1 MYDKNGK
8 VITILALSV
17 YLKSVIAEEKVM
29 NIICRVNRL
38 WTVALPTMLLAATFQ
53 YAHQLNVII
62 NSIGDMG
69 FKKTISII
77 FISFIAI
84 WSLLYLGSVFFFRV
98 LKWIWC
104 GRTITEVEKP
114 SIQNDQEL
122 EQRTKNS
129 IENHDVKEQGSLFRL
144 DLKDEPIAS
153 IDEKEHQERKLSQQV
168 ESAKTKQNP

>member
-1 MYDKNGK
+1 MYDENGE
-8 VITILALSV
+8 VITILALSD
-17 YLKSVIAEEKVM
+17 YLKSVIADGKVM
-29 NIICRVNRL
+29 NIICRLNRL
-38 WTVALPTMLLAATFQ
+38 WTVILPTMLLAATFQ

-84 WSLLYLGSVFFFRV
+84 WSLLYLGSIFFVRV

-104 GRTITEVEKP
+104 GRTITETEKS

-122 EQRTKNS
+122 EERTKKS
-129 IENHDVKEQGSLFRL
+129 VEYHDEKEQARLFQL
-144 DLKDEPIAS
+144 DLQDEPIANIS
-153 IDEKEHQERKLSQQV
+153 EKEHQESK
-168 ESAKTKQNP
+168 

>member
-1 MYDKNGK
+1 MYDENGK
-8 VITILALSV
+8 VITILAFSD
-17 YLKSVIAEEKVM
+17 YLKSVIAEGKVM

-38 WTVALPTMLLAATFQ
+38 WTVILPTMLLVATFQ
-53 YAHQLNVII
+53 YAPQLNLII

-84 WSLLYLGSVFFFRV
+84 WSLLYLGSVLFFRV
-98 LKWIWC
+98 LKWIWY

-129 IENHDVKEQGSLFRL
+129 IESHDVKEQGSLFRL

-168 ESAKTKQNP
+168 ESAKTKLNP

>member
-1 MYDKNGK
+1 MYDENGK
-8 VITILALSV
+8 VITILALSD
-17 YLKSVIAEEKVM
+17 YLKSVIAEGKVM

-38 WTVALPTMLLAATFQ
+38 WIVILPTMLLAATFQ

-84 WSLLYLGSVFFFRV
+84 WSLLYLGSFFFFRV

-122 EQRTKNS
+122 EQRTKNN
-129 IENHDVKEQGSLFRL
+129 IEYHDVKEQENLFRL
-144 DLKDEPIAS
+144 DLQDEPIDATH
-153 IDEKEHQERKLSQQV
+153 EEGRQENKVSQ
-168 ESAKTKQNP
+168 

>member
-1 MYDKNGK
+1 M
-8 VITILALSV
+8 SV
-17 YLKSVIAEEKVM
+17 YLKSVIAEGKFM

-38 WTVALPTMLLAATFQ
+38 WIVALPTMLLAATFQ

-84 WSLLYLGSVFFFRV
+84 WSLLYLGSVFFVRV

-104 GRTITEVEKP
+104 GRTITETEKS

-122 EQRTKNS
+122 EERTKNS
-129 IENHDVKEQGSLFRL
+129 IEYHDEKEQARLFQL
-144 DLKDEPIAS
+144 DLQDEPIANIS
-153 IDEKEHQERKLSQQV
+153 EKEHQESK
-168 ESAKTKQNP
+168 

>member
-1 MYDKNGK
+1 MYDENGK
-8 VITILALSV
+8 VIPILTLSV
-17 YLKSVIAEEKVM
+17 YLKSVIAEGKVM
-29 NIICRVNRL
+29 NIICRLNRL
-38 WTVALPTMLLAATFQ
+38 WTVILPTMLLAATFQ

-84 WSLLYLGSVFFFRV
+84 WSLLYLGSVFFVRV

-104 GRTITEVEKP
+104 GGTITETEKP

-122 EQRTKNS
+122 KERTKNS
-129 IENHDVKEQGSLFRL
+129 IEYHDEKEQVGLLQL
-144 DLKDEPIAS
+144 DLQDEPIAS
-153 IDEKEHQERKLSQQV
+153 ISEKKHQESK
-168 ESAKTKQNP
+168 

>member
-1 MYDKNGK
+1 LYDENGK
-8 VITILALSV
+8 VITIFVLSD
-17 YLKSVIAEEKVM
+17 YLKSVIAEGKVM

-38 WTVALPTMLLAATFQ
+38 WTVILPTMLLAATFQ

-84 WSLLYLGSVFFFRV
+84 WSLLYLSSIFFVRV

-104 GRTITEVEKP
+104 GRTITETEKS

-122 EQRTKNS
+122 EERTKKS
-129 IENHDVKEQGSLFRL
+129 VEYHDEKEQARLFQL
-144 DLKDEPIAS
+144 DLQDEPIANIS
-153 IDEKEHQERKLSQQV
+153 EKEHQESK
-168 ESAKTKQNP
+168 

>member
-1 MYDKNGK
+1 LYDKNGK

-17 YLKSVIAEEKVM
+17 YLKSVIAEGKVM

-129 IENHDVKEQGSLFRL
+129 IEYHDVKEQASLFRL
-144 DLKDEPIAS
+144 DLQDEPIDATH
-153 IDEKEHQERKLSQQV
+153 EEGRQENRVSK
-168 ESAKTKQNP
+168 

>member
-1 MYDKNGK
+1 MYDENGK
-8 VITILALSV
+8 VITILAFSD
-17 YLKSVIAEEKVM
+17 YLKSVIAEGKVM

-38 WTVALPTMLLAATFQ
+38 WTVILPTMLLVATFQ

-69 FKKTISII
+69 FKKTISIM

-84 WSLLYLGSVFFFRV
+84 WSLLYLVSVVFFRV

-104 GRTITEVEKP
+104 GRTITEIEKP
-114 SIQNDQEL
+114 RIQNDQGL

-129 IENHDVKEQGSLFRL
+129 IEYHDLKEQESLFRL
-144 DLKDEPIAS
+144 DLQDEPIAS
-153 IDEKEHQERKLSQQV
+153 TSEK
-168 ESAKTKQNP
+168 

>member
-1 MYDKNGK
+1 MG
-8 VITILALSV
+8 
-17 YLKSVIAEEKVM
+17 
-29 NIICRVNRL
+29 IICKVSRL
-38 WTVALPTMLLAATFQ
+38 WAVILPTVLLAATFQ

-62 NSIGDMG
+62 NSFGDMG
-69 FKKTISII
+69 FKKTISIM

-104 GRTITEVEKP
+104 GRTITEIEKP

-129 IENHDVKEQGSLFRL
+129 IEYHDAKEQESLFRL
-144 DLKDEPIAS
+144 DLQDEPIAS
-153 IDEKEHQERKLSQQV
+153 ISEKEHQESK
-168 ESAKTKQNP
+168 

>member
-1 MYDKNGK
+1 MG
-8 VITILALSV
+8 
-17 YLKSVIAEEKVM
+17 
-29 NIICRVNRL
+29 IICKVSRL
-38 WTVALPTMLLAATFQ
+38 WAVILPTVLLAATFQ

-77 FISFIAI
+77 FIFFIAI
-84 WSLLYLGSVFFFRV
+84 WSLLYLGSVFFFRA

-104 GRTITEVEKP
+104 GRTITEIEKP

-129 IENHDVKEQGSLFRL
+129 IEYHNVKEQENLFRL
-144 DLKDEPIAS
+144 DLQDEPIAS
-153 IDEKEHQERKLSQQV
+153 TSEKGYQENK
-168 ESAKTKQNP
+168 

>member
-1 MYDKNGK
+1 M
-8 VITILALSV
+8 SV

-29 NIICRVNRL
+29 NIICRVSRL
-38 WTVALPTMLLAATFQ
+38 WTVILPIMLLAATFQ

-84 WSLLYLGSVFFFRV
+84 WSLIYLGSVFFVRV

-104 GRTITEVEKP
+104 GRTITETEKS
-114 SIQNDQEL
+114 SIQNNQEL
-122 EQRTKNS
+122 EERTKNS
-129 IENHDVKEQGSLFRL
+129 IEYHDEKEQARLFQL
-144 DLKDEPIAS
+144 DLQDEPIDS
-153 IDEKEHQERKLSQQV
+153 TNKKGRQESKLSQQV
-168 ESAKTKQNP
+168 E

>member
-1 MYDKNGK
+1 MYDENGE

-104 GRTITEVEKP
+104 GRTITEIEKP
-114 SIQNDQEL
+114 RIQHNQEL

-129 IENHDVKEQGSLFRL
+129 IEYHDVKEQENLFRL
-144 DLKDEPIAS
+144 DLQDEPIAS
-153 IDEKEHQERKLSQQV
+153 TSEKGHQESK
-168 ESAKTKQNP
+168 

>member
-1 MYDKNGK
+1 MG
-8 VITILALSV
+8 
-17 YLKSVIAEEKVM
+17 
-29 NIICRVNRL
+29 IICKVSRL
-38 WTVALPTMLLAATFQ
+38 WAVILPTMLLAATFQ
-53 YAHQLNVII
+53 YAHQLNMII

-104 GRTITEVEKP
+104 GRTITEIEKP

-122 EQRTKNS
+122 EERTKKS
-129 IENHDVKEQGSLFRL
+129 VEYHDEKEQARLFQL
-144 DLKDEPIAS
+144 DLQDEPIAS
-153 IDEKEHQERKLSQQV
+153 TSEKGHQESK
-168 ESAKTKQNP
+168 

>member
-1 MYDKNGK
+1 M
-8 VITILALSV
+8 S
-17 YLKSVIAEEKVM
+17 
-29 NIICRVNRL
+29 IICRLNRL
-38 WTVALPTMLLAATFQ
+38 WTVILPTMLLAATFQ

-84 WSLLYLGSVFFFRV
+84 WSLLYLGSVVFFRV
-98 LKWIWC
+98 LKWIWY

-122 EQRTKNS
+122 EQRTKKS
-129 IENHDVKEQGSLFRL
+129 IEYHDVKEQASLFRL
-144 DLKDEPIAS
+144 DLQDEPIAS
-153 IDEKEHQERKLSQQV
+153 IDEKEHQERKSSQKV
-168 ESAKTKQNP
+168 E